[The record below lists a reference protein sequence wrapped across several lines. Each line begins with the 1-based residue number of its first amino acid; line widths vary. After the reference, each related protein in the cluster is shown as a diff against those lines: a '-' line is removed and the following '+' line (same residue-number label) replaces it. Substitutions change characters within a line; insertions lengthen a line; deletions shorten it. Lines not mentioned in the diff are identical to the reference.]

1 MTTEGTSPAA
11 TPDAASDAAPDSSG
25 TRCGFIAVLGA
36 PNAGKSTLVNEMVG
50 TKVSIVSPKVQTT
63 RTRVRGIAMVDGA
76 QLVFIDTPG
85 IFRPT
90 RRLERAMVAA
100 AWGGA
105 EDADQIMLVID
116 VDRGVDPDTADIIA
130 RLKDTARKDVILVLN
145 KVDLIDRPKLLVLA
159 ETLYQEGIFGQVFM
173 VSAMKGSGVAD
184 ILKFLAGHVPPGP
197 YMFPEDEVSDLP
209 QRLLAAEI
217 TREKV
222 FLRLHQELPYSVT
235 VETEKWEERPDGSA
249 RIDQTIYVLRDSQ
262 KKIVLG
268 KGGAQIKAIGAAARK
283 ELEELLERRIHLF
296 LFVKVREGWTDDR
309 SRYAEWG
316 LDFDA

>member
-11 TPDAASDAAPDSSG
+11 TPDAAPDSSG